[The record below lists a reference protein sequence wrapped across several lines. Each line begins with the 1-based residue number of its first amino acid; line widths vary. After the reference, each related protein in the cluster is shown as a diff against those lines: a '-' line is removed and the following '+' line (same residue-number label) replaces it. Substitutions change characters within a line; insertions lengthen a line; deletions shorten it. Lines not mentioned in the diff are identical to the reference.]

1 MLSLFCSEA
10 GIPSPVT
17 FRYTPSPR
25 NDVHWDVFTYADRVY
40 STPAYSRSVV
50 RVADTVLFFP
60 GRIHPLHPFSPVRT
74 ASVPVIVRTTTFVSA
89 PLTPLSVHAGL
100 LASKLWFRSSFI
112 AAIPTVAVFSVRLLL
127 FSVVPVPLYTALLAP
142 TSFPSLSVLYAF
154 TVRPA

>member
-1 MLSLFCSEA
+1 M
-10 GIPSPVT
+10 
-17 FRYTPSPR
+17 
-25 NDVHWDVFTYADRVY
+25 
-40 STPAYSRSVV
+40 
-50 RVADTVLFFP
+50 
-60 GRIHPLHPFSPVRT
+60 
-74 ASVPVIVRTTTFVSA
+74 FVSA